1 MLESGI
7 DSVEQ
12 TLRAD
17 KVKVEI
23 PQNFPKTMIFQGL
36 GLCAGEPPL
45 SWPEADLGWIS
56 AAERKITPEAEKKI
70 TGLESF
76 FESSFLIIL

>member
-12 TLRAD
+12 KLRPQ

-23 PQNFPKTMIFQGL
+23 SLNFPKTMIFQGL
-36 GLCAGEPPL
+36 ELCAGELPL
-45 SWPEADLGWIS
+45 SRPEADLGWIT